1 MVIDFNRLNPGS
13 TPATTGRT
21 GSTAAGRPDAT
32 GADKA
37 GQAAT

>member
-21 GSTAAGRPDAT
+21 ESVWDELGVESQ
-32 GADKA
+32 
-37 GQAAT
+37 QASR

>member
-21 GSTAAGRPDAT
+21 
-32 GADKA
+32 
-37 GQAAT
+37 

>member
-21 GSTAAGRPDAT
+21 GSTAAGRP
-32 GADKA
+32 
-37 GQAAT
+37 